1 MAVER
6 PMPSMPYPGVP
17 PKRGKDHGP
26 SQADIDA
33 ANAGQLAPKGAE
45 KFLQRLARNWAVR
58 LGLIAGVGYGAYQV
72 PTIQRAVDSVYHDT
86 LQKLG
91 LEAVVVPTTFD
102 NKADKGVIGD
112 NNILPLSPGEIS
124 SLPSFDEQGPVFLS
138 PIKNN
143 PSSKGVSTYD
153 KTMNDNIGLSKEV
166 SANARKEGIRDKI
179 EFPSFPTDTVLV
191 APIDGYAFSMLED
204 DLPGTK
210 DDPLLRGITI
220 EFLDPKTNILYFVNI
235 AADYS
240 QGTSIENQRTMENL
254 ISNVPRQSAE
264 NRNGKDWKKGLNI
277 QRGTPI
283 LKLTKETRISM
294 FIQGGRDGSLFE
306 AKGRVPGNIRFLTD
320 ALSNKL
326 IALK

>member
-1 MAVER
+1 MAISGER
-6 PMPSMPYPGVP
+6 PMPYPGVP

-26 SQADIDA
+26 SQKDIDA

-45 KFLQRLARNWAVR
+45 KFLYRLTRNWAVR
-58 LGLIAGVGYGAYQV
+58 LGLVAGAGYGAYQV
-72 PTIQRAVDSVYHDT
+72 PAIQRAVDSIYHDT

-91 LEAVVVPTTFD
+91 LEAVVPTTFD

-143 PSSKGVSTYD
+143 PSPKEVSTYN
-153 KTMNDNIGLSKEV
+153 KTMNDNIGLRKEV

-179 EFPSFPTDTVLV
+179 EFPSLPTDTVLV

-210 DDPLLRGITI
+210 DKPLLRGITI

-254 ISNVPRQSAE
+254 ISEAPRKSAE
-264 NRNGKDWKKGLNI
+264 NYNGKDWKKGLNI

-294 FIQGGRDGSLFE
+294 LIQGGTDGSLFE

-320 ALSNKL
+320 DLSNKL